1 LKPFAIMMTGI
12 PASGKSTLRE
22 AIASKLDQPVIV
34 APDDLIDSVADA
46 VGKFYRDI
54 YTTEA
59 ARTVCYDAALF
70 RMDEAIR
77 NQRNLILDRTY
88 LTREQRARA
97 LSRFAKQPVYRFI
110 SVTMEHPTDL
120 TEWVSRL
127 DSRVGKEIPPKTL
140 FAMIRSME
148 SPGTDEGFEKLFVGS
163 NGEAFQDAIVNYIR
177 ETSL

>member
-1 LKPFAIMMTGI
+1 MKPFAIMMTGI
-12 PASGKSTLRE
+12 PASGKSTLRD
-22 AIASKLDQPVIV
+22 AISAKLDQPVLI
-34 APDDLIDSVADA
+34 APDDLIDTVASA

-97 LSRFAKQPVYRFI
+97 LSRFAKQPVYRFV
-110 SVTMEHPTDL
+110 SVTVELPSDVH
-120 TEWVSRL
+120 EWVARL
-127 DSRVGKEIPPKTL
+127 DSRVGKEIPPSTL

-148 SPGTDEGFEKLFVGS
+148 PVGLDEGFEQVFVGS
-163 NGEAFQDAIVNYIR
+163 NGEAFQDSIVNYLR
-177 ETSL
+177 ETSQ

>member
-12 PASGKSTLRE
+12 PASGKSTLRDVL
-22 AIASKLDQPVIV
+22 AAKLDNPVLV
-34 APDDLIDSVADA
+34 APDDLIDTVADA

-59 ARTVCYDAALF
+59 ARTVCYDAALH

-110 SVTMEHPTDL
+110 SVTVELPSDIH
-120 TEWVSRL
+120 EWIARL
-127 DSRVGKEIPPKTL
+127 DSRVGKEIPPNTL

-148 SPGTDEGFEKLFVGS
+148 PVGTDEGFERLFVGS
-163 NGEAFQDAIVNYIR
+163 NGSAFADSIVNCIR

>member
-12 PASGKSTLRE
+12 PASGKSTLRDVL
-22 AIASKLDQPVIV
+22 AKRLDQPVIV
-34 APDDLIDSVADA
+34 APDDLIDTVADA

-59 ARTVCYDAALF
+59 ARIVCYEAALH

-97 LSRFAKQPVYRFI
+97 LSRFGKHPYRLI
-110 SVTMEHPTDL
+110 SVTTLLPTDVH
-120 TEWVSRL
+120 EWIARL
-127 DSRVGKEIPPKTL
+127 DSRVGKEIPPNTL

-148 SPGTDEGFEKLFVGS
+148 SVGTDEGFERLFVGS
-163 NGEAFQDAIVNYIR
+163 NGEAFEDSIVNYIR

>member
-1 LKPFAIMMTGI
+1 LKPFAIMMNGI
-12 PASGKSTLRE
+12 PASGKSTLRD
-22 AIASKLDQPVIV
+22 ALAAKLDQPVLI
-34 APDDLIDSVADA
+34 APDDLIDTVADA

-54 YTTEA
+54 YTTET
-59 ARTVCYDAALF
+59 ARNVCYDAALY

-97 LSRFAKQPVYRFI
+97 LSRFARQPVYRFI
-110 SVTMEHPTDL
+110 SVTVDL
-120 TEWVSRL
+120 PPNVPEWIARL
-127 DSRVGKEIPPKTL
+127 DRRVGKEIPPNTL

-148 SPGTDEGFEKLFVGS
+148 SVGTDEGFEKLFVGC